1 MEFIPC
7 PGGSENELWC
17 TIALIATLIPFS
29 LGDYY
34 LVHIISTMHTCD
46 IRARDVMALRK
57 NCLCFLPVCIL
68 EWNTDYV
75 SSRILKCYRFL
86 LHVSFFLFGC
96 TLIFVKPLSCQLFH
110 FNLPVYKRDTND
122 RIPYAFF
129 SLLSYDSQVNHKK
142 NAFVVVKCIFYLAI
156 WIKVHAVNV

>member
-1 MEFIPC
+1 MMYNRI
-7 PGGSENELWC
+7 N
-17 TIALIATLIPFS
+17 
-29 LGDYY
+29 
-34 LVHIISTMHTCD
+34 CD
-46 IRARDVMALRK
+46 INTIFTGGLLSGAHNIHYAYVRYSSERCDGIKK

-129 SLLSYDSQVNHKK
+129 LLLSYDSQVNHKK

-156 WIKVHAVNV
+156 

>member
-1 MEFIPC
+1 MMYNRI
-7 PGGSENELWC
+7 N
-17 TIALIATLIPFS
+17 
-29 LGDYY
+29 
-34 LVHIISTMHTCD
+34 CD
-46 IRARDVMALRK
+46 I
-57 NCLCFLPVCIL
+57 
-68 EWNTDYV
+68 NTIFTGGLLSGAYNIHYAYV
-75 SSRILKCYRFL
+75 RYSSERCDGIKKKLLMLSSRMHSRMEYRLCVFKNFEML
-86 LHVSFFLFGC
+86 SISVACLFFLFGC

-156 WIKVHAVNV
+156 